1 MTSAMDWFQWS
12 FGPALHTPF
21 TPMTTL
27 DGKLLPTDLDVQ
39 LIELIYLV
47 VANDLECAECG
58 HLLGR
63 GLRVRNAAIGQPR
76 RWPVKVDT
84 RCWGWRRHSH
94 AAEVTRPS
102 KDLMLGVLQK
112 AR

>member
-1 MTSAMDWFQWS
+1 MLGREQLATSIKGRRLRRRA
-12 FGPALHTPF
+12 ARC
-21 TPMTTL
+21 
-27 DGKLLPTDLDVQ
+27 Q

-47 VANDLECAECG
+47 VANELECAECG

-63 GLRVRNAAIGQPR
+63 GLRVRDTAIGPPPS
-76 RWPVKVDT
+76 WPVKVDT
-84 RCWGWRRHSH
+84 RCWGWRRHRH

-102 KDLMLGVLQK
+102 KDLMLGDLELT